1 MGTNLARL
9 RRGLWI
15 LIVVFVASWLT
26 SCSFHPALG
35 PLVSCSDFEGVPIAP
50 LTAQSSQVVF
60 EQVGTVIAI
69 HGSGSAKV
77 DPGNGHIEVR
87 VEQSQT
93 IPLYANQAAVFLNG
107 WRENYPGD
115 DHYVSLLGTFLSKIN
130 FAFDPNTKTNIL
142 TWDAVGLLADGS
154 FKQGMAWTYTFTVVA
169 WNSVN
174 LNAVVDQ
181 GGGPGGQ
188 YCTDPNSPFVDNYF
202 YAQNKNTNT
211 ALSCF
216 FSFIQNP
223 AFANTRT
230 VAVLPRG
237 TGYVWNFFEDHH
249 IRQVAYN
256 LDHSE
261 IFADHTRLYDKQ
273 GNDQTAAPLPD
284 TASHADSGFVSW
296 DPYAIFKDNDTRRDY
311 IFAEVVSAMA
321 GADVGVVQPPYAIL
335 PADNGSSLFNGCGSV
350 GSNGVVSQ
358 DFVIED
364 IPFQFA
370 IPMLTGWDL
379 EYLCD
384 DHNVKEIG
392 IWIDHWSYQSPG
404 PGAAGGTL
412 RYTVNSILRDNDN
425 NGFFSNHKIT
435 ILGLK
440 SISGGKAGA
449 APSQAGSKASKKKSS

>member
-1 MGTNLARL
+1 MRTYPARW
-9 RRGLWI
+9 RQALWI
-15 LIVVFVASWLT
+15 LIVLSLASWLT
-26 SCSFHPALG
+26 SCSFCPSGGYTPVKCSEFQDLPIV
-35 PLVSCSDFEGVPIAP
+35 PLASQ
-50 LTAQSSQVVF
+50 TSQVVS
-60 EQVGTVIAI
+60 EQVGTVIVI

-77 DPGNGHIEVR
+77 DPGHGEIR
-87 VEQSQT
+87 VEQNQA
-93 IPLYANQAAVFLNG
+93 IPLYANQATVFLNG
-107 WRENYPGD
+107 WRANYPGD
-115 DHYVSLLGTFLSKIN
+115 DHHVLVVSTLIGKIN
-130 FAFDPNTKTNIL
+130 FAFDPNTKTNRL
-142 TWDAVGLLADGS
+142 TWDAIGVLTDTD
-154 FKQGMAWTYTFTVVA
+154 FKEGMTWTYNFTVLA
-169 WNSVN
+169 WNSAN

-181 GGGPGGQ
+181 GGSQ
-188 YCTDPNSPFVDNYF
+188 FCSPDGAYLDNYF
-202 YAQNKNTNT
+202 VSANTDTNT
-211 ALSCF
+211 ALSTF

-223 AFANTRT
+223 AFASTKT

-237 TGYVWNFFEDHH
+237 FGFGWSSPCEDHH

-261 IFADHTRLYDKQ
+261 IFADHQKRYNKQ
-273 GNDQTAAPLPD
+273 NSQTPAPLPD

-296 DPYAIFKDNDTRRDY
+296 NPYAILKDNDTRRDY
-311 IFAEVVSAMA
+311 LFAELVSAMG

-335 PADNGSSLFNGCGSV
+335 PADNGSSLFSGCGSV

-384 DHNVKEIG
+384 DHHVKEIG

-404 PGAAGGTL
+404 LGAAGGTL
-412 RYTVNSILRDNDN
+412 QYTVKSILRDSGNS
-425 NGFFSNHKIT
+425 GFFSNHKIT

-449 APSQAGSKASKKKSS
+449 GPAPAKAGGKALKKNS